1 MTDTTHDD
9 QTRHTVIHKDEE
21 VERRRKGSFSSAW
34 RHTLPCSE
42 ARRAANLLENW
53 KCGFGEAHAP
63 QEDAVH
69 HKPVPGVEYR
79 LRIISARI
87 PKGRRLSG
95 RFLPHHTNGPGVT
108 LVLVN
113 LLHGCMRIHV
123 PCVSSTLMPS
133 VAIFIGRWG
142 SWPGWM
148 PLVLKSLSLNT
159 WAHFILLSE
168 APPRALL
175 PANVIFHNL
184 SIESLEFKMRE
195 KVGLNVNLSV
205 RDTSANGGATGMS
218 TAKTNDLKPMWGEVF
233 ADSLLRGYEWWGY
246 LQEDVL
252 LGDVTVCIPPW
263 LLSQADVIS
272 PYVFPMNTSGVFMLL
287 RNREAVNLAWRQ
299 SADAAHVLSS
309 PRYLVFDEW
318 WGEARDSF
326 AATLGREHEAGRLR
340 VHTADSKKWWSHDLR
355 ERRPMAVC
363 WRRIRNG
370 RSALFVSAGNELPSL
385 PCLGASGAAAREALL
400 AGGERCFF
408 HVVELRIQTRAC
420 SESGGR
426 GLGRARRAMAARR
439 R

>member
-1 MTDTTHDD
+1 
-9 QTRHTVIHKDEE
+9 
-21 VERRRKGSFSSAW
+21 
-34 RHTLPCSE
+34 
-42 ARRAANLLENW
+42 
-53 KCGFGEAHAP
+53 
-63 QEDAVH
+63 
-69 HKPVPGVEYR
+69 
-79 LRIISARI
+79 
-87 PKGRRLSG
+87 
-95 RFLPHHTNGPGVT
+95 
-108 LVLVN
+108 
-113 LLHGCMRIHV
+113 
-123 PCVSSTLMPS
+123 
-133 VAIFIGRWG
+133 
-142 SWPGWM
+142 
-148 PLVLKSLSLNT
+148 
-159 WAHFILLSE
+159 
-168 APPRALL
+168 
-175 PANVIFHNL
+175 
-184 SIESLEFKMRE
+184 
-195 KVGLNVNLSV
+195 V

-318 WGEARDSF
+318 RGEARDSF

-408 HVVELRIQTRAC
+408 HLVEYKREPAVKAVDVGWGAPAAQWLHAADEFTLTRDGWWLPVPALVPMPPRG
-420 SESGGR
+420 SSRPAMRPALEDARSGGPSTTRKRNERSGFALLQPLRDSPAYFGAAALHIYFARLALCADLDDTAASRRVHFLER
-426 GLGRARRAMAARR
+426 GWCWKQKEAGLCSLDARVRLLCPRSCNPDCVRILPTSAEAQSTGEASGMRR
-439 R
+439 RPLQAWRRFRGWR